1 MKSKKKNLHLFFY
14 LILAFIFI
22 FVAACKSPEATN
34 LIFEIVESDTN
45 PVKIKS
51 GEIEKI
57 GLNETMGS
65 VVGVEIEISAKHHQN
80 LKEITTQH
88 IGKELR
94 IRIGSDKIFAGKIYE
109 AAENGK
115 FVLSYSD
122 KEEALDVIKK
132 FRRKPD
138 YHLKFTEQEIEDAKI
153 YTKPAKNPFYEKSVS
168 ALTYKDYT
176 KAEEFAIKAI
186 ESDPSEPSY
195 YGHLGAIYYMQG
207 NYESALKQ
215 SLKWEK
221 AIKPEEISKYP
232 GVYLSLGEIY
242 TRLGDYENAIKAY
255 KKYLSV
261 NQRNLNVHHG
271 LAIAYEKAGQY
282 KLSRQEYTYLFQSH
296 SEYFEK
302 IGSDGIKRLNS
313 KK

>member
-1 MKSKKKNLHLFFY
+1 MRSKNKILHLIFY
-14 LILAFIFI
+14 HSLAYIFI

-45 PVKIKS
+45 PVRIKS
-51 GEIEKI
+51 VEIEKI

-65 VVGVEIEISAKHHQN
+65 VVGVEIEISVKYHQK
-80 LKEITTQH
+80 LKEITTQN

-94 IRIGSDKIFAGKIYE
+94 IRIASDIIFVGKIYQ

-138 YHLKFTEQEIEDAKI
+138 YHLKFTEQEIENAKI
-153 YTKPAKNPFYEKSVS
+153 YTEPAKNPFYEKSVY
-168 ALTYKDYT
+168 ALTYKEYA

-195 YGHLGAIYYMQG
+195 YGHLAAIYYMQG
-207 NYESALKQ
+207 NYESALKH

-221 AIKPEEISKYP
+221 AIRPEEISKYP
-232 GVYLSLGEIY
+232 GAYLSLGEIY
-242 TRLGDYENAIKAY
+242 IRLGDYENAITAY
-255 KKYLSV
+255 KKFLSV

-282 KLSRQEYTYLFQSH
+282 KLSRQEYTYLLQSQ

-302 IGSDGIKRLNS
+302 IGLDGIKRLNN